1 MEPRACPAGSTI
13 RQPAKGGGP
22 RIMTTQALPQ
32 HIAIIMDGN
41 GRWATSRGLPRL
53 FGHRAGAKGVRRITE
68 VCCELRIPALTLYAF
83 SWENWNRP
91 AKEIRELMELLG
103 EFLVSETPRLQAHG
117 VRLRAIGRLHE
128 LPPNVLARLHQVM
141 DATAS
146 STHLNLTL
154 ALSYGGRQEIVD
166 ATRRI
171 ANEAIHGHLDPAQ
184 IDEALFSRYLNLPEL
199 PDPDLLIRTSGEQ
212 RLSNFLLWQ
221 ISYCELYVTPK
232 YWPDFTKAD
241 LLEAIAAYQQRQ
253 RRFGKRV
260 EPTPHASSTNGTEQA
275 SGRARAR

>member
-1 MEPRACPAGSTI
+1 
-13 RQPAKGGGP
+13 
-22 RIMTTQALPQ
+22 MTTQALPQ

-166 ATRRI
+166 AVNRLR
-171 ANEAIHGHLDPAQ
+171 AAGKHLVTEEDLTG
-184 IDEALFSRYLNLPEL
+184 ALYTSGLPEL
-199 PDPDLLIRTSGEQ
+199 DLIIRTSGEM

-221 ISYCELYVTPK
+221 SAYAELYVTPVL
-232 YWPDFTKAD
+232 WPDFRREH
-241 LLEAIAAYQQRQ
+241 LEEAFREYARRE
-253 RRFGKRV
+253 RRFGG
-260 EPTPHASSTNGTEQA
+260 TGAASAGK
-275 SGRARAR
+275 AR